1 MKSTADNKLLY
12 KFVRVYHRFWVG
24 GSVDAVG
31 VGDGGG
37 GKGVT
42 LAYRLIKNND
52 HFYASK
58 LDTKP

>member
-12 KFVRVYHRFWVG
+12 KFLRVYHRFWVG

-37 GKGVT
+37 EGG
-42 LAYRLIKNND
+42 
-52 HFYASK
+52 
-58 LDTKP
+58 DTGLQINKK